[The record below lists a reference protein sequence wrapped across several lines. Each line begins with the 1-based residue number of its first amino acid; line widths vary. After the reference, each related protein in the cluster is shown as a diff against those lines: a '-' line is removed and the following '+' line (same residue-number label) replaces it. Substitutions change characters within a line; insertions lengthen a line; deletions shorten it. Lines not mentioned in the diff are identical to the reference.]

1 VRKAARALTHRV
13 ALVDMQNFHTR
24 RMLLTIVA
32 TLLGAWLSFSGLQL
46 RILGGLLPLPVW
58 LMPLGANPHA
68 PLPEFAPASWKDL
81 TALAWPMVVLGT
93 SWAGALSGIWL
104 GQRWGHR
111 AAVLLAAL
119 CLPFFYLGSFLGLI
133 SLGLLI
139 MPPLRTASD
148 VQLSANEP

>member
-1 VRKAARALTHRV
+1 
-13 ALVDMQNFHTR
+13 MQNFHSR

-58 LMPLGANPHA
+58 LTPLGANPHA
-68 PLPEFAPASWKDL
+68 LLPGFVPANWKDL

-119 CLPFFYLGSFLGLI
+119 CLPFFYLGSLLGLI

-139 MPPLRTASD
+139 MPPLRTAPD